1 MDILFGSLA
10 TVIGSGVQWFF
21 STIAGS
27 LHERK
32 RISKIANRVIFYM
45 HQIWFPMYRIR
56 HFDSYWREVWE
67 KLSKGNEEAVGPFKE
82 AARLSVFQ
90 ILISFKTD
98 HLALDD
104 TSLDKLNSLIQDLAE
119 DFPFDALE
127 ITNSLKM
134 LNYQAH
140 WLKNFT
146 APLAEAFAHS
156 SQEGVNL
163 LLSRLNSITAAIT
176 DEQLSDLESKMNQL
190 SRYTSRSTRR
200 IYKKR
205 MKSSKEIDTDTV
217 DRMTNHIKETLFR
230 SPDSENSNQ
239 PGQDTE
245 S

>member
-1 MDILFGSLA
+1 
-10 TVIGSGVQWFF
+10 
-21 STIAGS
+21 
-27 LHERK
+27 
-32 RISKIANRVIFYM
+32 
-45 HQIWFPMYRIR
+45 
-56 HFDSYWREVWE
+56 
-67 KLSKGNEEAVGPFKE
+67 
-82 AARLSVFQ
+82 
-90 ILISFKTD
+90 
-98 HLALDD
+98 
-104 TSLDKLNSLIQDLAE
+104 
-119 DFPFDALE
+119 
-127 ITNSLKM
+127 M

-239 PGQDTE
+239 PGQDTQL
-245 S
+245 